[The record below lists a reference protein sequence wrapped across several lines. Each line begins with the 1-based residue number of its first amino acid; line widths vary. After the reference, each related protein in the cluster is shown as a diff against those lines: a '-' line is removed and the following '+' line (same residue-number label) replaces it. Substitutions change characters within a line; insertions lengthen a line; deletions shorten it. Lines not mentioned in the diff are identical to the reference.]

1 MLLPFDNL
9 TAGYIADM
17 PERKRNALARG
28 GLVFVVFMLYPVLA
42 TLTPVLDGTVG
53 GVSVAYLVGF
63 LVIVFGL
70 VVALAHTAYANR
82 AEGS

>member
-1 MLLPFDNL
+1 ML
-9 TAGYIADM
+9 
-17 PERKRNALARG
+17 ERKRNALLRG
-28 GLVFVVFMLYPVLA
+28 GLVFGVFILYPVLA
-42 TLTPVLDGTVG
+42 TLTPVLDGTVA

-70 VVALAHTAYANR
+70 LVALAHTASANR

>member
-1 MLLPFDNL
+1 
-9 TAGYIADM
+9 M
-17 PERKRNALARG
+17 PERKRNALVRG
-28 GLVFVVFMLYPVLA
+28 GVVFVAFILYPVLA
-42 TLTPVLDGTVG
+42 TLTPVLDGTVA

-70 VVALAHTAYANR
+70 IVALAHTASANR